1 MSTLSIC
8 STGRDETVGEVLK
21 SLLAIYI
28 YRFRLQEFKDN
39 PDDPVDFFSHL
50 YQPEKDIR
58 TNEYIHHR
66 EDHNHLLKRI
76 IACLREG
83 NIPNFNL
90 RCLRDALHDSAT
102 GLTYEALTGKN
113 KQSVPDCERIISRGV
128 VEFMER
134 NGHVNEAKV
143 LRILRNWHKA
153 VDGRGL
159 SEDERSTY
167 LAEMKA
173 WLLDDWM
180 PWDRT
185 ESNYSLIDV
194 NR

>member
-1 MSTLSIC
+1 M
-8 STGRDETVGEVLK
+8 
-21 SLLAIYI
+21 
-28 YRFRLQEFKDN
+28 
-39 PDDPVDFFSHL
+39 
-50 YQPEKDIR
+50 
-58 TNEYIHHR
+58 
-66 EDHNHLLKRI
+66 
-76 IACLREG
+76 
-83 NIPNFNL
+83 
-90 RCLRDALHDSAT
+90 
-102 GLTYEALTGKN
+102 
-113 KQSVPDCERIISRGV
+113 PDCERIISRGV